1 VMQTLSVSPNLFNCS
16 NVGVSQ
22 TVILTVSD
30 RNGSNSCTASI
41 TVRDNTAPEITCP
54 ANFTVNT
61 ESGQCSA
68 VALYTAPTGTDNCNV
83 ATTLRT
89 SGPESGAIF
98 ETGVTSIIHTV
109 TDNSGN
115 TATCS
120 FTITVTDIELPD
132 VQCFNQTIN

>member
-1 VMQTLSVSPNLFNCS
+1 SRDLFVRVVDANCTRMVPWSITGIPPVALCKNAIAVINGNSAQIMPDNVNNGSTSGCVMQTLSVSPNLFNCS

-41 TVRDNTAPEITCP
+41 TVGDNTAPEITCP

-68 VALYTAPTGTDNCNV
+68 V
-83 ATTLRT
+83 
-89 SGPESGAIF
+89 
-98 ETGVTSIIHTV
+98 
-109 TDNSGN
+109 
-115 TATCS
+115 
-120 FTITVTDIELPD
+120 
-132 VQCFNQTIN
+132 